1 MIADG
6 SHLKQFAL
14 PIIFDLAHASAASR
28 AELWKNDCVSFYL
41 DQLKENYWQTFA
53 LNSLFMWLVIIVVMS
68 IITLTGIIVNDVLL

>member
-1 MIADG
+1 MISSLMLRILYLLGLIPHLKKVIADG

-41 DQLKENYWQTFA
+41 DQLKENNWQTFA
-53 LNSLFMWLVIIVVMS
+53 LGSLSMW
-68 IITLTGIIVNDVLL
+68 

>member
-1 MIADG
+1 VDSKYNFCEGLIPHLKKVIADG

-14 PIIFDLAHASAASR
+14 PIIFDLAHASATSR

-53 LNSLFMWLVIIVVMS
+53 LNSLFMWC
-68 IITLTGIIVNDVLL
+68 VLNF